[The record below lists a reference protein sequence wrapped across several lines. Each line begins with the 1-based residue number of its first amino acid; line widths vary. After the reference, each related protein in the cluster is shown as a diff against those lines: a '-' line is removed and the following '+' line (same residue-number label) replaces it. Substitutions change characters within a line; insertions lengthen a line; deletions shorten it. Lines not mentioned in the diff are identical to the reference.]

1 MTKQAEGLH
10 SLFVGIG
17 KAYPLYTES
26 IEREKKVESPP
37 DRPGKMAKAGG
48 ALAREE
54 KLWYNHTAKRG
65 PAPGEER
72 VGPYDPDQ

>member
-1 MTKQAEGLH
+1 MNKTGRGYIHYLQVL
-10 SLFVGIG
+10 G
-17 KAYPLYTES
+17 KHTLCTLRAS
-26 IEREKKVESPP
+26 KEKKEGRKPP